1 MGGQAT
7 PFPPQC
13 TLTAVSESE
22 AEKELRRERATA
34 AAIEARAQTGVP
46 LDMPLECI
54 VSTVEESFDLV
65 VVIAQ
70 LGKGLAGAY
79 AKLPRWN
86 VALIAG
92 KDAAVRR
99 RFTLAH
105 ELGHHYLGH
114 GPGFDTNS
122 SLSDEVDP
130 DESSAN
136 RFAAEFI
143 APRQAVERFVSE
155 LDDDS
160 ATLELVCRLANH
172 FAMSPKAARIRLET
186 TEVLTDHSLLVRL
199 DREIDDHQAKGCF
212 ERLGLTDRDDLCRLP
227 ADRLPRLP
235 AEARGSALA
244 DYLAGKIDADQ
255 LADAIDRSS
264 EQVEDALGSS
274 VA

>member
-1 MGGQAT
+1 M
-7 PFPPQC
+7 
-13 TLTAVSESE
+13 SESE

-34 AAIEARAQTGVP
+34 AALEARAQTGVP

-54 VSTVEESFDLV
+54 ATTIEESFDLV
-65 VVIAQ
+65 VVIAL

-79 AKLPRWN
+79 VKLPRWN

-105 ELGHHYLGH
+105 ELGHHCLGH
-114 GPGFDTNS
+114 GPGIDTNS
-122 SLSDEVDP
+122 SLNDEVDP

-143 APRQAVERFVSE
+143 APRPAVERFVSE

-160 ATLELVCRLANH
+160 PTLELVCKLANH
-172 FAMSPKAARIRLET
+172 FALSPKAARIRLET
-186 TEVLTDHSLLVRL
+186 AEVVTDHSLLVRL
-199 DREIDDHQAKGCF
+199 DAEIDGHQAKGCF
-212 ERLGLTDRDDLCRLP
+212 ERLGLEDRDDLCRIP
-227 ADRLPRLP
+227 VDQLPRLP

-244 DYLAGKIDADQ
+244 DYVYGKIDADE
-255 LADAIDRSS
+255 LACVIERSS
-264 EQVEDALGSS
+264 EQVEDALGRS
-274 VA
+274 VL

>member
-1 MGGQAT
+1 M
-7 PFPPQC
+7 
-13 TLTAVSESE
+13 
-22 AEKELRRERATA
+22 RRERATA
-34 AAIEARAQTGVP
+34 AALEARAQTGVP

-54 VSTVEESFDLV
+54 AATIEESFDLV

-79 AKLPRWN
+79 VKLPRWN

-105 ELGHHYLGH
+105 ELGHHCLGH
-114 GPGFDTNS
+114 GPGIDTNS
-122 SLSDEVDP
+122 SLNDEVDP

-143 APRQAVERFVSE
+143 APRPAVERFVSE

-160 ATLELVCRLANH
+160 PTLELVCRLANH

-186 TEVLTDHSLLVRL
+186 TEVVTDHSLLVRL
-199 DREIDDHQAKGCF
+199 DVEIDGHQAKGCF
-212 ERLGLTDRDDLCRLP
+212 ERLGLEDRDDLCRIPL
-227 ADRLPRLP
+227 DQLPRLP
-235 AEARGSALA
+235 EEARGSALA
-244 DYLAGKIDADQ
+244 DYLAGNIDADQ
-255 LADAIDRSS
+255 LAAVIGHSS
-264 EQVEDALGSS
+264 EQVEQALGRS
-274 VA
+274 VV

>member
-1 MGGQAT
+1 M
-7 PFPPQC
+7 
-13 TLTAVSESE
+13 SETE

-34 AAIEARAQTGVP
+34 AALEARAQTDVP

-54 VSTVEESFDLV
+54 VTTVEQSFDLV
-65 VVIAQ
+65 VVIAL

-79 AKLPRWN
+79 AERPGLN
-86 VALIAG
+86 VAFLAG

-114 GPGFDTNS
+114 GPGFDTNL
-122 SLSDEVDP
+122 SLNDEVDP

-143 APRQAVERFVSE
+143 APRPAVERFVSE

-160 ATLELVCRLANH
+160 PTLELVCRLANH
-172 FAMSPKAARIRLET
+172 FALSPKAARIRLET
-186 TEVLTDHSLLVRL
+186 AEVVTDRALLGKL
-199 DREIDDHQAKGCF
+199 DAEIDDRQAKGCF
-212 ERLGLTDRDDLCRLP
+212 ERLGLEDRDDLCRIP
-227 ADRLPRLP
+227 VDQLPRLP

-244 DYLAGKIDADQ
+244 DYVYGKIDADE
-255 LADAIDRSS
+255 LACVIERSS
-264 EQVEDALGSS
+264 EQVEDALGRS
-274 VA
+274 VL

>member
-34 AAIEARAQTGVP
+34 AAIEARAQTAVP

-54 VSTVEESFDLV
+54 VTTVEQSFDLV
-65 VVIAQ
+65 VVIAL

-79 AKLPRWN
+79 AERPGLN
-86 VALIAG
+86 VAFLAG

-114 GPGFDTNS
+114 GPGFDTNL
-122 SLSDEVDP
+122 SLNDEVDP

-143 APRQAVERFVSE
+143 APRPAVERFVSE

-160 ATLELVCRLANH
+160 PTLELVCRLANH
-172 FAMSPKAARIRLET
+172 FALSPKAARIRLET
-186 TEVLTDHSLLVRL
+186 AEVVTDRALLGKL
-199 DREIDDHQAKGCF
+199 DAEIDDRQAKGCF
-212 ERLGLTDRDDLCRLP
+212 ERLGLEDRDDLCRIPL
-227 ADRLPRLP
+227 DQLPRLP

-244 DYLAGKIDADQ
+244 DYLAGKIDTDE
-255 LADAIDRSS
+255 LAAAIGHSS
-264 EQVEDALGSS
+264 EQVEYAFGSS
-274 VA
+274 VV

>member
-1 MGGQAT
+1 M
-7 PFPPQC
+7 
-13 TLTAVSESE
+13 SETE

-34 AAIEARAQTGVP
+34 AALEARAQTDVP

-54 VSTVEESFDLV
+54 VTTVEQNLGLV
-65 VVIAQ
+65 VVIAL

-79 AKLPRWN
+79 AKLPELN

-122 SLSDEVDP
+122 SLNDESDP

-143 APRQAVERFVSE
+143 APQPAVERFVGE
-155 LDDDS
+155 LGDDS
-160 ATLELVCRLANH
+160 PTLELVCRVSNH
-172 FAMSPKAARIRLET
+172 FAISPQSARIRLET
-186 TEVLTDHSLLVRL
+186 AGVVTDRALLGKL
-199 DREIDDHQAKGCF
+199 DAEIKDHQAKGCF
-212 ERLGLTDRDDLCRLP
+212 ERLGLEDRDDLCKLP
-227 ADRLPRLP
+227 ADQLPRLP
-235 AEARGSALA
+235 AEAHGSALA
-244 DYLAGKIDADQ
+244 DFLDGQINADELASTIG
-255 LADAIDRSS
+255 RSS
-264 EQVEDALGSS
+264 AQVEEALGRS
-274 VA
+274 VV

>member
-1 MGGQAT
+1 M
-7 PFPPQC
+7 
-13 TLTAVSESE
+13 SESE

-34 AAIEARAQTGVP
+34 AALEARAQTDVP

-54 VSTVEESFDLV
+54 VTTIEQSFDLV

-79 AKLPRWN
+79 VKLPRWN

-105 ELGHHYLGH
+105 ELGHHFLGH
-114 GPGFDTNS
+114 GPGVDTNS

-130 DESSAN
+130 EESSAN

-143 APRQAVERFVSE
+143 APRPAVERFVSD

-160 ATLELVCRLANH
+160 PTLELVCRLANH
-172 FAMSPKAARIRLET
+172 FALSPKAARIRLET
-186 TEVLTDHSLLVRL
+186 AEIVTDRALLGRL
-199 DREIDDHQAKGCF
+199 DAEINDHQPKGCF
-212 ERLGLTDRDDLCRLP
+212 ERLGLKDRDDLCRIP
-227 ADRLPRLP
+227 VAELPRLP
-235 AEARGSALA
+235 EEARGSALA
-244 DYLAGKIDADQ
+244 DYLAGNIDADE
-255 LADAIDRSS
+255 LAAAIGHSS
-264 EQVEDALGSS
+264 EQVEEALGRS
-274 VA
+274 VV

>member
-1 MGGQAT
+1 M
-7 PFPPQC
+7 
-13 TLTAVSESE
+13 SESE

-34 AAIEARAQTGVP
+34 AALKARAQTNVP

-54 VSTVEESFDLV
+54 VTTVEESFDLV
-65 VVIAQ
+65 VVIAL

-79 AKLPRWN
+79 VKLPRWN

-105 ELGHHYLGH
+105 ELGHHFLGH
-114 GPGFDTNS
+114 GAGFDTNS

-143 APRQAVERFVSE
+143 APRPAVERFISE
-155 LDDDS
+155 LEDDS
-160 ATLELVCRLANH
+160 PTLELVCRLANH
-172 FAMSPKAARIRLET
+172 FAISPKAARIRLET
-186 TEVLTDHSLLVRL
+186 TEIVTDQGLLVRL
-199 DREIDDHQAKGCF
+199 DAQIDDHQAKGCF
-212 ERLGLTDRDDLCRLP
+212 ERLGLEDRDDLCRIP
-227 ADRLPRLP
+227 VGQLPRLP

-244 DYLAGKIDADQ
+244 DYLAGTIDAAE
-255 LADAIDRSS
+255 LAAAIGSSS
-264 EQVEDALGSS
+264 EQVEQALGSS
-274 VA
+274 VL